1 MNELYYYSHRYSD
14 PDPSVQRW
22 NLSESK
28 RRFEEAREWCRYVLW
43 APWIILADNGVDES
57 LVWPVIEAAI
67 AASAGIL
74 LDLDGSEMSDGMRRE
89 RGIAERLGKDVVT
102 IGLRRKDEA
111 T

>member
-14 PDPSVQRW
+14 PDPTTQRW
-22 NLSESK
+22 NLAESK

-43 APWIILADNGVDES
+43 APWLTCAECGVAEA

-74 LDLDGSEMSDGMRRE
+74 LDLDGGELSDGMRRE
-89 RGIAERLGKDVVT
+89 RAIAERLGRDVVT